1 MGLECFGEIFIEGSD
16 LFEDVDV
23 TEFDLLF
30 EEGK

>member
-1 MGLECFGEIFIEGSD
+1 MSLEYFGEILIEGSD

>member
-1 MGLECFGEIFIEGSD
+1 MSLKYFGEIFIEGSD